1 MQRDTEHFTR
11 HFVLENSLLGLGL
24 LLAIVVLLWQINVQT
39 PRLWEEG
46 KAQTVQVETQYY
58 SLSSTQLSWLK
69 TFTAEYFAAA
79 ELVNREQVH
88 TQISVHLDSSFARV
102 EERLPVF
109 ADWYYSLRGEYSRLA
124 MAALSATSLADG
136 DYVARRAAQL
146 LFPEQI
152 WESGLRA
159 LEVSSN
165 ESLLSSHQSTRRE
178 WLKQVQGR
186 FNAQRVPAPIDH
198 LQGQLPVL
206 NLNALN
212 QQLSALEEIS
222 ALDNRIA
229 LSSLGAAGLAGPALW
244 RAVAARNALASSRV
258 LASTGARGSARI
270 ASAAGGAVICAPG
283 GPLAIACAA
292 GAGIATWLATDWLL
306 LQVDE
311 AINRDDLI
319 ETMSTGLLDLRKG
332 LEQELLTAYDAR
344 LAALQ
349 SASQEQILEGFELTN
364 RE

>member
-1 MQRDTEHFTR
+1 MPSNVKRSTR
-11 HFVLENSLLGLGL
+11 HFLFENALLGLGL
-24 LLAIVVLLWQINVQT
+24 VAAAVLLLWQINVQT
-39 PRLWEEG
+39 PRLWESQS
-46 KAQTVQVETQYY
+46 AQTVQVDTQYY
-58 SLSSTQLSWLK
+58 ALSSAQLSWLQ
-69 TFTAEYFAAA
+69 TFTAEYFASA
-79 ELVNREQVH
+79 EQASREQVH
-88 TQISVHLDSSFARV
+88 GQISVHLDSSFARV
-102 EERLPVF
+102 EERLPLF

-136 DYVARRAAQL
+136 DYVAQRAAQL

-159 LEVSSN
+159 LEASSN
-165 ESLLSSHQSTRRE
+165 ASLLDSHRNARSE
-178 WLKQVQGR
+178 WLQQVQ
-186 FNAQRVPAPIDH
+186 NQLSAQRVPAPISH
-198 LQGQLPVL
+198 LPMQLPVL
-206 NLNALN
+206 NLNGLN
-212 QQLSALEEIS
+212 QKLSALEQIS
-222 ALDNRIA
+222 ALDSRIA

-258 LASTGARGSARI
+258 LASTGARGGARL

-292 GAGIATWLATDWLL
+292 GAGIATWLAADWLL

-311 AINRDDLI
+311 AINREELI
-319 ETMSTGLLDLRKG
+319 ATMNVGLKDLREG

-349 SASQEQILEGFELTN
+349 SASQEQILEGFQLTAEL
-364 RE
+364 